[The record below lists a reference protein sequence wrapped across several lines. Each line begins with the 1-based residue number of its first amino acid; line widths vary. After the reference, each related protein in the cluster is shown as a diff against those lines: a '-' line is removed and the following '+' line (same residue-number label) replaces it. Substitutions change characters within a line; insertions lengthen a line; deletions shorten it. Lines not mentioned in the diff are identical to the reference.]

1 MLVTLIRRLDK
12 QLDLSCLVSNCQIQY
27 TLKVLNFAATVGRFL
42 MFVLTILWTLS
53 IILFSVLC
61 AKNIKGTLMQI

>member
-12 QLDLSCLVSNCQIQY
+12 QLDLSCQVSNCQY

-42 MFVLTILWTLS
+42 MFV
-53 IILFSVLC
+53 
-61 AKNIKGTLMQI
+61 

>member
-12 QLDLSCLVSNCQIQY
+12 QLDLSCLVSNCQY

-42 MFVLTILWTLS
+42 MFV
-53 IILFSVLC
+53 
-61 AKNIKGTLMQI
+61 